1 MKREIIND
9 LVKWKN
15 RSDRKPLILLG
26 ARQVG
31 KSFAI
36 RKYAQSHYEHYIE
49 INFLENTQAVSLLQN
64 VSDVKDLLVRLS
76 AISQKVG
83 GGE

>member
-1 MKREIIND
+1 MLQRTLDKAIANHYAD
-9 LVKWKN
+9 SNKA
-15 RSDRKPLILLG
+15 LLLSG

-49 INFLENTQAVSLLQN
+49 INFLENTQAV
-64 VSDVKDLLVRLS
+64 
-76 AISQKVG
+76 
-83 GGE
+83 